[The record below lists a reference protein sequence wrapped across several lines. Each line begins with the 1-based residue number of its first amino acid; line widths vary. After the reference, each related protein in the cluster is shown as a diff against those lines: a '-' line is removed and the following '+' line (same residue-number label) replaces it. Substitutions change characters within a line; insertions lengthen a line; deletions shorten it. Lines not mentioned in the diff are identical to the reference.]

1 MTRKPRNRFKL
12 AQLSVTIAF
21 LLASAGVTY
30 FISRY
35 ILAAKQVAQC
45 NRLNE
50 ILNEGHAKVLA
61 FQAKDEISTHQLA
74 SELEGIT
81 LKLGGAEL
89 SDPNLR
95 HYRGNFVRVYRE
107 LSQDFRKLG
116 EALTLAHEADVTQ
129 TGQQQVKQAVSNVRQ
144 VGISVTQT
152 AENADRLAGDVN
164 RYCAPRA
171 E

>member
-1 MTRKPRNRFKL
+1 MKPRSKRPL
-12 AQLSVTIAF
+12 RTARLSIAIA
-21 LLASAGVTY
+21 LLLTSAGVTF

-61 FQAKDEISTHQLA
+61 FQAQDEISTHQLA

-116 EALTLAHEADVTQ
+116 QALTLANEADMTQ

-144 VGISVTQT
+144 VGISVAQT

-164 RYCAPRA
+164 SYCAPSA
-171 E
+171 Q